1 MDDVL
6 ILFGLFAIAA
16 ICYALESRSNWFILA
31 LAGACALASIYS
43 FLQGA
48 WPWGIFFAIWAV
60 VTGWRWRNS
69 K

>member
-1 MDDVL
+1 MDAL
-6 ILFGLFAIAA
+6 ILFSLFAVAA

-31 LAGACALASIYS
+31 FAGVFALVSIYS

-48 WPWGIFFAIWAV
+48 WPWGIFGAIWAV
-60 VTGWRWRNS
+60 VAALRWRNS